1 MNRAQVKN
9 PKQIALAMEAA
20 RTEWERDAKAC
31 DDGTAVI
38 RDELRAHLG
47 PWLET
52 YPTADGAEQA
62 VIEKDFK
69 ALLKRYERLPK
80 VGKKTATKKARQVS
94 PAQSGAGVKKKAA
107 PKQKAAPASAKKP
120 ATAKKATAKKTD
132 EAAPHAPV
140 FLGPEGAVTGDS
152 PEPEPKTTP
161 AHLGP
166 EAIVRDGSENKDA
179 SAAGGHE
186 GDAAPSTAEKVGD
199 AVLDF
204 LGSAS
209 EMGGH
214 LFAKWRVELTHQMLL
229 RKQEGRL
236 KELGERVRTLAEEG
250 RLRNAAE
257 DAGVARILTQ
267 VDQVEEAM
275 RENRERLGTRPDA

>member
-47 PWLET
+47 PWLEI

-80 VGKKTATKKARQVS
+80 VGKAKATKKAKPAS
-94 PAQSGAGVKKKAA
+94 PAQSRAGVKKKAA
-107 PKQKAAPASAKKP
+107 PASANTP

-166 EAIVRDGSENKDA
+166 EAIVRDGSENKGA
-179 SAAGGHE
+179 AAAGGHE

-199 AVLDF
+199 AVLNF
-204 LGSAS
+204 LGSVS

-267 VDQVEEAM
+267 VDQAEEAIQ
-275 RENRERLGTRPDA
+275 ENRERLDTRPDA